1 MRVTYRGPHTDGV
14 VTEWGLAVPG
24 ESIEVPDGTD
34 LGGDFET
41 DAPATSRP
49 TSEATSRPTRRAKP
63 AKKKESD

>member
-14 VTEWGLAVPG
+14 VTEWGLVVPG

-41 DAPATSRP
+41 DVP
-49 TSEATSRPTRRAKP
+49 AKP